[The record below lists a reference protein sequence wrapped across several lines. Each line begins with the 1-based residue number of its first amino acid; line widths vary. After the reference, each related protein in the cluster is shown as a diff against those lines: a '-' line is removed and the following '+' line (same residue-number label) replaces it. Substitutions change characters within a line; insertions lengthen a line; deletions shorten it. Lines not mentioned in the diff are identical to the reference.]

1 MKLPDSYTEWHD
13 CITVSCGI
21 ALTPAYI
28 EARLAELKRPSA
40 NEMRRFTELYGK
52 AHLERVVGWFER
64 ARREVPVL
72 DA

>member
-1 MKLPDSYTEWHD
+1 MTLPRNYAEWHD
-13 CITVSCGI
+13 CITVSCRI

-40 NEMRRFTELYGK
+40 DEIRRFTELYGK
-52 AHLERVVGWFER
+52 AHLERVVSWFER